1 MKTAARAFVTGR
13 RVNVSAES
21 VNAWLPLILT
31 ITRHSHCCGAR
42 GHSGMGIADCS
53 GERTSHDGDQTPNS
67 GLRHPWF
74 KQSLFINR
82 NHKLNKQQV
91 QHKSNMLIAVLPIKE
106 NTVTYSFTMARST
119 FKLLSKVKGNKTKTR
134 NNNTEDF

>member
-1 MKTAARAFVTGR
+1 
-13 RVNVSAES
+13 
-21 VNAWLPLILT
+21 
-31 ITRHSHCCGAR
+31 
-42 GHSGMGIADCS
+42 MGISDYS

-74 KQSLFINR
+74 KQSLFIYR

-106 NTVTYSFTMARST
+106 NTVTYSFTME
-119 FKLLSKVKGNKTKTR
+119 FQIIVKSQRQQNQPKTRKHNNNKTGGG
-134 NNNTEDF
+134 